1 MLTQKVESPI
11 IKNGYTSEQP
21 VSIQSIIFPNLQIC
35 DVEKMFF
42 RANLKVSFDYDRQT
56 LHMSK
61 GGVVKF
67 DTYFNGFYLDNWK
80 AYTRVTHL
88 SACINLKG
96 SFKISIH
103 NIDIFGEAKSLILQ
117 QLVVTKDLEIVSIL
131 DNLDLSDRTGM
142 IYIEA
147 EALDDRCE
155 IAGGYYYACA
165 AQKTDIKLAIVIC
178 TYKRES
184 YVNKNIQLLQDVL
197 LEQENW
203 QDKLEVFIIDNG
215 QTLGEF
221 EHPSIHTIPNKNAG
235 GSGGFARGTIE
246 VLKQQR
252 GFTHIILMDDDIV
265 FDPLVIERLWNFLS
279 LADRDNL
286 CFGGS
291 MLRLDKKYIQH
302 ERGSRWDKD
311 RGFIGVKR
319 NLDLRELKTTLFN
332 ELNEHI
338 DYSAWWFFCL
348 PIDSIDRHGLPYP
361 FFIRFDDVEFC
372 LRIQANYKIV
382 LLNSIC
388 VWHEPFEHRHSAIT
402 EYYYIRNYL
411 IFNSIY
417 QSGNF
422 TKIDAV
428 KSFFKPV
435 LRELFL
441 YRYETA
447 SIMLKA
453 VSDYLD
459 GPDFLEHMNPASNH
473 RDISQF
479 TEKVT
484 KNDRLSFVYS
494 KYVESAEQ
502 TENTLKRIVR
512 YLTFN
517 GHLLPSFL
525 LHEADTLE
533 SKGYKVVPF
542 GEARPLNVFRAK
554 KILYY
559 RIATQAGFVVHFSRF
574 HFFKIL
580 TTAVWLAILIF
591 ATLPKLKVQYLDS
604 LPRLT
609 SKDFWE
615 KYLDL
620 ENNTD

>member
-1 MLTQKVESPI
+1 MLTQKVESSVVN
-11 IKNGYTSEQP
+11 NGYTSEQP
-21 VSIQSIIFPNLQIC
+21 VSIQSIIFPNLHIC

-42 RANLKVSFDYDRQT
+42 RANPKASFDYDRQI
-56 LHMSK
+56 LQMAK

-88 SACINLKG
+88 SACLNLTG
-96 SFKISIH
+96 SFKVSIY
-103 NIDIFGEAKSLILQ
+103 NIDVFSEAKSLISQ
-117 QLVVTKDLEIVSIL
+117 QLVATEYLQVVSIL
-131 DNLDLSDRTGM
+131 DDLDLSDRTGM

-155 IAGGYYYACA
+155 IVGGYFHSHA

-184 YVNKNIQLLQDVL
+184 YVNKNIQLLQDIL
-197 LEQENW
+197 LSRENW
-203 QDKLEVFIIDNG
+203 KDKLEIFIIDNG

-265 FDPLVIERLWNFLS
+265 FDPLIIERLWNFLS

-302 ERGSRWDKD
+302 ERGSRWDRD
-311 RGFIGVKR
+311 RGIIGVKQ

-332 ELNEHI
+332 EINEHI

-348 PIDSIDRHGLPYP
+348 PVDSIDRYGLPYP
-361 FFIRFDDVEFC
+361 FFIRLDDVEFC
-372 LRIQANYKIV
+372 RRIQASYKIIV
-382 LLNSIC
+382 LNSIC
-388 VWHEPFEHRHSAIT
+388 VWHEPFENKHSAIT
-402 EYYYIRNYL
+402 EYYYTRNSL

-417 QSGNF
+417 QEDNF
-422 TKIDAV
+422 RAINAV

-435 LRELFL
+435 LRELFM

-453 VSDYLD
+453 VSDYLN
-459 GPDFLEHMNPASNH
+459 GPDFLEQMNPASH
-473 RDISQF
+473 HQDVSQF
-479 TEKVT
+479 TEKAVR
-484 KNDRLSFVYS
+484 NSNLSFVYS

-525 LHEADTLE
+525 LHGADTLD

-542 GEARPLNVFRAK
+542 GEARPVNVFRAK
-554 KILYY
+554 KVLYY
-559 RIATQAGFVVHFSRF
+559 RLATQEGFVVHFSRL
-574 HFFKIL
+574 HFFRIL
-580 TTAVWLAILIF
+580 ANALWLATLIF
-591 ATLPKLKVQYLDS
+591 ATLPKLKVRYVNS

-609 SKDFWE
+609 SQDFWK
-615 KYLDL
+615 KYLEL
-620 ENNTD
+620 ENITD

>member
-1 MLTQKVESPI
+1 MLTQKVESSV

-21 VSIQSIIFPNLQIC
+21 VNIQSIIFPNLHIC

-42 RANLKVSFDYDRQT
+42 RANSKVSFDYDQQT
-56 LHMSK
+56 LYMSK
-61 GGVVKF
+61 GGAVKF

-80 AYTRVTHL
+80 AHTRVTHL
-88 SACINLKG
+88 SACLNLKG

-117 QLVVTKDLEIVSIL
+117 QSVATEDLKIVSIL

-155 IAGGYYYACA
+155 IAGGYFHTCTE
-165 AQKTDIKLAIVIC
+165 QKTDIKLAIVIC

-184 YVNKNIQLLQDVL
+184 YVNKNIQLLQNL
-197 LEQENW
+197 LLDREIW
-203 QDKLEVFIIDNG
+203 KDKVEVFVIDNG
-215 QTLGEF
+215 KTLDKF

-246 VLKQQR
+246 VLKRQR
-252 GFTHIILMDDDIV
+252 EFTHIILMDDDII
-265 FDPLVIERLWNFLS
+265 FHPLIIQRLWNFLS
-279 LADRDNL
+279 LASQSNL

-302 ERGSRWDKD
+302 ERGSRWDRDK
-311 RGFIGVKR
+311 GFVAVKR

-338 DYSAWWFFCL
+338 DYSGWWFFCL
-348 PIDSIDRHGLPYP
+348 PIDSIDQHGLPYP
-361 FFIRFDDVEFC
+361 FFIRLDDVEFC
-372 LRIQANYKIV
+372 LRIQANYKIII
-382 LLNSIC
+382 LNSIC
-388 VWHEPFEHRHSAIT
+388 VWHEPFENKHSAIT
-402 EYYYIRNYL
+402 EYYYIRNSL

-417 QSGNF
+417 QGDDFRAINA
-422 TKIDAV
+422 I

-447 SIMLKA
+447 SIILKA
-453 VSDYLD
+453 VSDYLN
-459 GPDFLEHMNPASNH
+459 GPDFLEHMNPDSNH
-473 RDISQF
+473 KDVSQF
-479 TEKVT
+479 TEKAV
-484 KNDRLSFVYS
+484 KNDSLSFVYS
-494 KYVESAEQ
+494 KYVESTDQ
-502 TENTLKRIVR
+502 TENTLKRVVR

-525 LHEADTLE
+525 LHGSDTLE

-559 RIATQAGFVVHFSRF
+559 RLATQEGFVVHFSRF

-580 TTAVWLAILIF
+580 ANAVWLAILIF
-591 ATLPKLKVQYLDS
+591 AALPKLKVKYINS

-615 KYLDL
+615 KYLEL
-620 ENNTD
+620 EDKND